1 MLNKILNSLR
11 EILNENGYTN
21 LVVSRTLNQVNWN
34 EHEKKLYT
42 KIVYGVVENKILLDY
57 YLQPLTK
64 GKRIKPFVRNA
75 LRIGVYG
82 MDNLNL
88 PKYYLVNEVVD
99 CIKKLDYK
107 ASTFVNAL
115 LRKYQQLP
123 KRNFDHLSKIE
134 SYSIKYSLPQ
144 ELTKMLYQQ
153 YQDRIVDFFL
163 NDEEIY
169 NTYRI
174 NPLKTTIEDV
184 KTTLEKDNILY
195 TLEDDMI
202 LQTKSN
208 LIHSS
213 LFQQGKIIAQDKSSM
228 MVGKILNP
236 IENDVILDACSAPGS
251 KAMQLASMIDN
262 KGMIIAMDIYPHKIQ
277 LIENNIAKMGATCVK
292 TMQADA
298 MNVHF
303 DFLFDKILIDAPC
316 SGLGVLRHKPDLKY
330 QMTLEKIASIKKTQE
345 QILENMSK
353 YVKPNGVLVYST
365 CTINKEE
372 NEDMIQ
378 QFLFKHPSF
387 QKEKEIRVF
396 PSSKE
401 DGFYICRLRGY

>member
-1 MLNKILNSLR
+1 MFNYIINSLI
-11 EILNENGYTN
+11 EILNQNGYTN
-21 LVVSRTLNQVNWN
+21 LVVSKTLNKTKFNDY
-34 EHEKKLYT
+34 EKRLYT

-57 YLQPLTK
+57 NLQPLTK

-75 LRIGVYG
+75 LRVGVYG
-82 MDNLNL
+82 IDNLNL
-88 PKYYLVNEVVD
+88 PSYYFVNEIVAS
-99 CIKKLDYK
+99 IKKLDYK

-115 LRKYQQLP
+115 LRKYQQMP

-174 NPLKTTIEDV
+174 NPLKTTIEAV
-184 KTTLEKDNILY
+184 KATLEKDNILY

-202 LQTKSN
+202 LQTKTS

-213 LFQQGKIIAQDKSSM
+213 LFKNGKIIAQDKSSI

-236 IENDVILDACSAPGS
+236 LKNDVILDACSAPGS

-303 DFLFDKILIDAPC
+303 DFLFDKILVDAPC
-316 SGLGVLRHKPDLKY
+316 SGLGVIRHKPDLKY

-345 QILENMSK
+345 KILENIVQ
-353 YVKPNGVLVYST
+353 YLKPNGILVYST

-372 NEDMIQ
+372 NEDMMK
-378 QFLFKHPSF
+378 QFLLKHPSF
-387 QKEKEIRVF
+387 KKEKEVKVL
-396 PSSKE
+396 PSNKE
-401 DGFYICRLRGY
+401 DGFYICRLRGI

>member
-88 PKYYLVNEVVD
+88 PKYYLVNEVVE

-169 NTYRI
+169 NT
-174 NPLKTTIEDV
+174 
-184 KTTLEKDNILY
+184 
-195 TLEDDMI
+195 
-202 LQTKSN
+202 
-208 LIHSS
+208 
-213 LFQQGKIIAQDKSSM
+213 
-228 MVGKILNP
+228 
-236 IENDVILDACSAPGS
+236 
-251 KAMQLASMIDN
+251 
-262 KGMIIAMDIYPHKIQ
+262 
-277 LIENNIAKMGATCVK
+277 
-292 TMQADA
+292 
-298 MNVHF
+298 
-303 DFLFDKILIDAPC
+303 
-316 SGLGVLRHKPDLKY
+316 
-330 QMTLEKIASIKKTQE
+330 
-345 QILENMSK
+345 
-353 YVKPNGVLVYST
+353 
-365 CTINKEE
+365 
-372 NEDMIQ
+372 
-378 QFLFKHPSF
+378 
-387 QKEKEIRVF
+387 
-396 PSSKE
+396 
-401 DGFYICRLRGY
+401 

>member
-1 MLNKILNSLR
+1 
-11 EILNENGYTN
+11 
-21 LVVSRTLNQVNWN
+21 
-34 EHEKKLYT
+34 
-42 KIVYGVVENKILLDY
+42 
-57 YLQPLTK
+57 
-64 GKRIKPFVRNA
+64 
-75 LRIGVYG
+75 
-82 MDNLNL
+82 
-88 PKYYLVNEVVD
+88 
-99 CIKKLDYK
+99 
-107 ASTFVNAL
+107 
-115 LRKYQQLP
+115 
-123 KRNFDHLSKIE
+123 
-134 SYSIKYSLPQ
+134 
-144 ELTKMLYQQ
+144 
-153 YQDRIVDFFL
+153 
-163 NDEEIY
+163 
-169 NTYRI
+169 
-174 NPLKTTIEDV
+174 
-184 KTTLEKDNILY
+184 
-195 TLEDDMI
+195 
-202 LQTKSN
+202 
-208 LIHSS
+208 
-213 LFQQGKIIAQDKSSM
+213 
-228 MVGKILNP
+228 
-236 IENDVILDACSAPGS
+236 
-251 KAMQLASMIDN
+251 
-262 KGMIIAMDIYPHKIQ
+262 
-277 LIENNIAKMGATCVK
+277 MGATCVK